1 MIFSMGRHAETIPT
15 SYTEVFREKRHI
27 QCFHAYFFR
36 TVTVVIVVIIVSLAP
51 NKNNNGPKYL
61 DQRSKFFGYF
71 LI

>member
-1 MIFSMGRHAETIPT
+1 MQKQYLHHTQRSFVRKDIYSASI
-15 SYTEVFREKRHI
+15 
-27 QCFHAYFFR
+27 AYFFR

-61 DQRSKFFGYF
+61 DQRSKFFSYF